1 MVEKIAFIN
10 KKTKELIEVC
20 DIKFRGNVTPM
31 KEFYAVI
38 IDTPRLHP
46 TVAVVDAEL
55 VKLRAKHPDIVTKLK
70 DENGVNCESIQYGKY
85 SELGVCVE
93 PWEKI

>member
-1 MVEKIAFIN
+1 MIEKIAFIN
-10 KKTKELIEVC
+10 KSTRALIEVC
-20 DIKFRGNVTPM
+20 DSKFRGNVTPM

-38 IDTPRLHP
+38 IDTPRPVP
-46 TVAVVDAEL
+46 TVAEVGSEL
-55 VKLRAKHPDIVTKLK
+55 VKLRAKHPDTVTKFK
-70 DENGVNCESIQYGKY
+70 DDDGVERESIQYGKY